1 MSLNFRILIFQIVKY
16 KPFNQLALCFTD
28 KKLLIK
34 IHLDYFSFL
43 KQKEFLLLFLD
54 FFFLS
59 LGMCFFSSIIV
70 NILTWINMS
79 ENYH

>member
-54 FFFLS
+54 FFF
-59 LGMCFFSSIIV
+59 
-70 NILTWINMS
+70 
-79 ENYH
+79 